1 MKWWFGRPLYVK
13 ITIMLILGMV
23 AGAALGEK
31 ASLLKPLGDVFVNL
45 LKMLIVPLVFF
56 TISAGVTKMES
67 PKELG
72 RIGTGI
78 MLYYVVTSTL
88 AAAVGTLMGLVIRP
102 GLGAQGLL
110 AGTVETKPASFSFVN
125 QIVSWVPTNPV
136 QAMAEMNMMHII
148 IFAVLVGVVVLLL
161 GERAKTVRT
170 VLAEGSDL
178 MIRMTEIIME
188 LAPYGIFALVAVMVG
203 TLGGKMLAAVGKFL
217 VADYLSMV
225 TLLVLV
231 YPTILKF
238 VAKKNVLAFYRDIS
252 PVIVVAATT
261 TSSAATLP
269 VSLRI
274 AKERLGLPEKVYGFT
289 LPLGNTVNMDGAATA
304 FALIGVFGADLFGVP
319 ITPALVVQFVFL
331 GLVLSIGA
339 AGVKG
344 AGIVMSSVL
353 LQTLGMPLSLVP
365 VLAAIWPLI
374 DPGHTVCNNTGDL
387 VGTVVVSSRVTD

>member
-1 MKWWFGRPLYVK
+1 
-13 ITIMLILGMV
+13 
-23 AGAALGEK
+23 
-31 ASLLKPLGDVFVNL
+31 
-45 LKMLIVPLVFF
+45 
-56 TISAGVTKMES
+56 MES

-72 RIGTGI
+72 KIGTGI

-88 AAAVGTLMGLVIRP
+88 AAAVGTLMGLIIRP

-178 MIRMTEIIME
+178 MIRMTEIVME

-217 VADYLSMV
+217 VADYLSMMM
-225 TLLVLV
+225 LLILV

-238 VAKKNVLAFYRDIS
+238 VARKNVLAFYRDIS

-289 LPLGNTVNMDGAATA
+289 LPLGNTVNMDGAAAA
-304 FALIGVFGADLFGVP
+304 FALIGAFAADLFGVP

>member
-1 MKWWFGRPLYVK
+1 
-13 ITIMLILGMV
+13 
-23 AGAALGEK
+23 
-31 ASLLKPLGDVFVNL
+31 
-45 LKMLIVPLVFF
+45 
-56 TISAGVTKMES
+56 
-67 PKELG
+67 
-72 RIGTGI
+72 
-78 MLYYVVTSTL
+78 
-88 AAAVGTLMGLVIRP
+88 
-102 GLGAQGLL
+102 
-110 AGTVETKPASFSFVN
+110 
-125 QIVSWVPTNPV
+125 
-136 QAMAEMNMMHII
+136 
-148 IFAVLVGVVVLLL
+148 
-161 GERAKTVRT
+161 
-170 VLAEGSDL
+170 
-178 MIRMTEIIME
+178 
-188 LAPYGIFALVAVMVG
+188 
-203 TLGGKMLAAVGKFL
+203 MLAAVGKFL